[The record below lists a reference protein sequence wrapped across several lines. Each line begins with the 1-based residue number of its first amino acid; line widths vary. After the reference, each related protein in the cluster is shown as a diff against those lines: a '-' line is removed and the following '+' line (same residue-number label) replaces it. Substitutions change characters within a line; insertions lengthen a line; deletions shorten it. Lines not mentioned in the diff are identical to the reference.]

1 MLVVRNIP
9 GGPVVKTPRFQCREG
24 GFDPWSRNMTHNQKK
39 KKKMLAIIKEGDR
52 NEVKG
57 DLPILF
63 FNV

>member
-1 MLVVRNIP
+1 MVQWLRLHASSAGRVGLIP
-9 GGPVVKTPRFQCREG
+9 VKEHATQP
-24 GFDPWSRNMTHNQKK
+24 KK

-57 DLPILF
+57 DLHILF